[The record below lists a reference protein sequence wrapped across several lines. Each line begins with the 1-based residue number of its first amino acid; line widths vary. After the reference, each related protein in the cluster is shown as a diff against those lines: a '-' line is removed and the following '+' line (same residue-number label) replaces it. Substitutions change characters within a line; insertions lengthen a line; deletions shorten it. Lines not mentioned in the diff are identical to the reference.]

1 MALTPQIFKAHLRST
16 GLCGPEDRL
25 LLAVSG
31 GLDSMAMWHLFRMA
45 GFTLGVAHVHFELR
59 DADADADQR
68 FVEEAARS
76 ANTPFFTT
84 RVATRE
90 YARQHK
96 MSIEEAARILRYQWL
111 EEIRA
116 ANGYTHICTAHHG
129 DDQAETMLMHL
140 VRGTGVKGLS
150 GIPSVSQQVIRPLL
164 FTDRAALSD
173 YCREHNVPYRED
185 ATNADTDIRRNF
197 IRHKVMPLLRE
208 LNPSLIQTMR
218 ENAERIKDAA
228 ELMQERSDALLH
240 RWLTVKGDDIVLPIR
255 RITHHK
261 AGRSLLYHWLSA
273 YGFNN
278 DQCAQIWEA
287 AGNSGRQFLSPTHRV
302 VTTSS
307 HFLLT
312 GHPPTS
318 TSMIHIDRDQGAVQF
333 GKSVLH
339 FELFRHA
346 PGLSLHSAADTAL
359 FDAEKLQWPLTLRIW
374 EKGDYLYPLGLT
386 KPKSG
391 KPGKKKVSDL
401 LVDIKMSIPDK
412 ERTPVL
418 LSGDH
423 ILWVAGVRQDGRF
436 AVTGKTAQVLRVR
449 ITR

>member
-1 MALTPQIFKAHLRST
+1 MALTPQIFQAHLRST

-31 GLDSMAMWHLFRMA
+31 GLDSMAMWHLFRMS
-45 GFTLGVAHVHFELR
+45 GFTVGVAHMHFQLR
-59 DADADADQR
+59 DTDADADQQ
-68 FVEEAARS
+68 FVEEAARAS
-76 ANTPFFTT
+76 NTPFHTT
-84 RVATRE
+84 RVSARE

-96 MSIEEAARILRYQWL
+96 LSIEEAARILRYQWL
-111 EEIRA
+111 EDIRS

-150 GIPSVSQQVIRPLL
+150 GIPLRSQQVIRPLL
-164 FTDRAALSD
+164 FTDRATLSA
-173 YCREHNVPYRED
+173 YCSEHQVQYRED

-218 ENAERIKDAA
+218 ENAERMGDAA
-228 ELMQERSDALLH
+228 GLMQERSDALLH
-240 RWLTVKGDDIVLPIR
+240 RWLTVKGDDIQLPIK

-287 AGNSGRQFLSPTHRV
+287 AGNSGRQFLSATHRL
-302 VTTSS
+302 VTTGS

-312 GHPPTS
+312 GHQPS
-318 TSMIHIDRDQGAVQF
+318 AISMVYIDQEQRAVQF

-339 FELFRHA
+339 FEILRHA
-346 PGLSLHSAADTAL
+346 PGLSVHTSPDTAL

-418 LSGDH
+418 MSGDQ
-423 ILWVAGVRQDGRF
+423 IIWVAGVRQDGRF
-436 AVTGKTAQVLRVR
+436 AVTGKTTRILRVHL
-449 ITR
+449 TT